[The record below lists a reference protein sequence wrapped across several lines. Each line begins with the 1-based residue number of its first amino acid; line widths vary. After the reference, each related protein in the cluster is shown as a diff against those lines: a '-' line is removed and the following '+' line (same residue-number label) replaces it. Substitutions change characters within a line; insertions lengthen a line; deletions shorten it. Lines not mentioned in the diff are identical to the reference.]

1 MNINKA
7 FLNFSQIN
15 SLKIHLQEISKYY
28 NKELVIV
35 DKKIN
40 MRQGINPK

>member
-1 MNINKA
+1 MNINKI
-7 FLNFSQIN
+7 FLIFN
-15 SLKIHLQEISKYY
+15 SLKIHLLEIIKYS

-40 MRQGINPK
+40 MKQGINPK